1 MDPAALQAE
10 AAMLAARTSLERADY
25 LFEVA
30 HNPNRGPD
38 VADLLHDIV
47 FELLQGRPAA
57 AA

>member
-10 AAMLAARTSLERADY
+10 AAMLAVRTSLERADY

-38 VADLLHDIV
+38 VADQLHALV
-47 FELLQGRPAA
+47 FELLQGRAA
-57 AA
+57 APA